1 MKKFTYLLSLFLLMA
16 GTVMAQTFSK
26 PDAEKVL
33 TAEALRALTTE
44 TTVALCP
51 VQNTMYEKWYDGSA
65 STLYGTSDTFS
76 DANVFVWV
84 PILNGEAATGTG
96 YLKKYAAESEDAAW
110 LQPAN
115 TTTFG
120 AQATAQVFYAQ
131 MPVQGGGGNAA
142 FDHGNI
148 LENLDEGRLVRLV
161 CGAADGTTW
170 FNFNGRQYNG
180 GNGIWTA
187 MEIRE
192 VTESDEPETPV
203 YTPVVITSLDQLSN
217 NKAYTLVTKR
227 SQLAVNAD
235 GTQLRTAVDL
245 NLSFDAANEQFRFA
259 ILKNNKDQYYL
270 YSVKA
275 GKFATSN
282 KDVLS
287 ENPTEAV
294 SFYDNGDGRFV
305 PYFDLS
311 HFINMGGSNQLTID
325 GWGPGGTIAGGCADI
340 GNIYTITDVA
350 DFTPSEELLAKLN
363 SLSVTFKYMVGEKLY
378 AEVTKEVPA
387 GTVLTA
393 ESFADLSNIYLT
405 AESWDVTEAI
415 NDDATVTVNCVPEKL
430 PFVVS
435 ESVDEANWYYVDMH
449 SNDTGDGE
457 VLGGAKNYIWTA
469 TTETEAEAIT
479 AAEITLPKYDV
490 KQTAAFADNMMWC
503 FVGNVV
509 DGFTIYN
516 KAVGSEYAL
525 AKPATGNTAVKFAAV
540 ADATPFRLYKSVE
553 VDGGACFKTA
563 EDDHYI
569 NTQKVGDVKVLRGW
583 NKTDGGSTC
592 RFFAPNHYMLN
603 YAEEMPAGP
612 ANALGVAQYFNE
624 EYVFETFTALTALA
638 ESEPFNEAVTETLE
652 TFIADYLSAEENAT
666 PNDATITDGGY
677 YRLMNVATKSYL
689 VADGTDLST
698 DEAADAATKAAS
710 VVKFIANG
718 ENYNLSVQGLYLGI
732 DNTLTGEEGKADYQV
747 SQNGGKFVFGTDATS
762 PKWYILPATSVNVA
776 LNGGVAEEKTYTT
789 TCLPFGVMLPED
801 GTVKAYIVTAAENGE
816 VTRAEVTDVPA
827 NQGVVLEGQTT
838 EVADVTLTIAEA
850 TADCTGNL
858 LKGTSAGFSVEQTD
872 AISYYVM
879 TAGEKGLGFYPNT
892 AEAVSANSAYL
903 AAEDVTV
910 TEGKEYFL
918 LYPEVIPPVEEY
930 PVNFDKDAA
939 ATRTDRYI
947 TDIKFTAANGES
959 QVISVNQAKPYVD
972 NTATELTCVEGDEI
986 NVEIGFNDSWMN
998 GYVYVD
1004 MDNDGQFS
1012 FNEGSLDQSGT
1023 DVMSYSFYSGDF
1035 NDDKSGQN
1043 SAGTPIAGDARSTM
1057 YTPAFTAPATAGT
1070 YRIRFKLDWNSVDP
1084 GGQLAA
1090 NGTPT
1095 GTNGILK
1102 NGGMIVDATLV
1113 VTKSTGLEAVETE
1126 DASASKAIFDL
1137 SGRRLTKV
1145 PAHGVFIMNGK
1156 KMVK

>member
-16 GTVMAQTFSK
+16 GTVMAQTFAK

-51 VQNTMYEKWYDGSA
+51 VQYSMYEKWYDGSA
-65 STLYGTSDTFS
+65 STSYGTSDTFS

-110 LQPAN
+110 LQTAN

-131 MPVQGGGGNAA
+131 MPVQGGEGSAT

-161 CGAADGTTW
+161 CGTADGTAW
-170 FNFNGRQYNG
+170 FNFNGKQYNG
-180 GNGIWTA
+180 GTGIWTA

-192 VTESDEPETPV
+192 VSESEEPETPV

-235 GTQLRTAVDL
+235 GTQLRTANDL
-245 NLSFDAANEQFRFA
+245 SLSFDTANEQFRFA

-282 KDVLS
+282 MNELS
-287 ENPTEAV
+287 ENPTESV

-311 HFINMGGSNQLTID
+311 HFINMGGSKQLVID
-325 GWGPGGTIAGGCADI
+325 NWGPGGNGSADD

-363 SLSVTFKYMVGEKLY
+363 SVSVTFKYMVGEKLY
-378 AEVTKEVPA
+378 AEVTKDVPA
-387 GTVLTA
+387 GTVLSA
-393 ESFADLSNIYLT
+393 ESFTDLSNEYVT

-415 NDDATVTVNCVPEKL
+415 SEDVTVTVNCVAAEL

-435 ESVDEANWYYVDMH
+435 ESVDDATWYYVDMH

-457 VLGGAKNYIWTA
+457 VSGGVKNYIWTA

-540 ADATPFRLYKSVE
+540 ADATPFRLYKSTQ
-553 VDGGACFKTA
+553 VDGGTCFKTA
-563 EDDHYI
+563 NDDHYI
-569 NTQKVGDVKVLRGW
+569 NTQKVDDVKVLRGW
-583 NKTDGGSTC
+583 TDTDGGSSC

-612 ANALGVAQYFNE
+612 ANALGVARYFNE
-624 EYVFETFTALTALA
+624 EGVYETFAALTALA
-638 ESEPFNEAVTETLE
+638 ETDPFNEAVTENLE
-652 TFIADYLSAEENAT
+652 AFIADYLLTEENAT
-666 PNDATITDGGY
+666 PNDAVITDGGY

-689 VADGTDLST
+689 AANGTDLST
-698 DEAADAATKAAS
+698 DEAADAATKAAT

-732 DNTLTGEEGKADYQV
+732 DNTLTDEEGKADYQV

-789 TCLPFGVMLPED
+789 TCLPFGVTLPED

-850 TADCTGNL
+850 AADCTGNL
-858 LKGTSAGFSVEQTD
+858 LKGTSAGFNVEQTD

-879 TAGEKGLGFYPNT
+879 TDGEKGLGFYPNT

-947 TDIKFTAANGES
+947 TDIKFTAGNGES
-959 QVISVNQAKPYVD
+959 QVINVNQAKPYVD

-986 NVEIGFNDSWMN
+986 NVEIGFNAFWMH

-1035 NDDKSGQN
+1035 NNDASGQN
-1043 SAGTPIAGDARSTM
+1043 SEGTQLTGDARNTM
-1057 YTPAFTAPATAGT
+1057 VTPAFTAPATAGT

-1090 NGTPT
+1090 DGTPT
-1095 GTNGILK
+1095 GANGILA

-1113 VTKSTGLEAVETE
+1113 VTQRTGIEAVETE

>member
-1 MKKFTYLLSLFLLMA
+1 MKKFTCLLSLLLLMV
-16 GTVMAQTFSK
+16 GTAMAQTFSG
-26 PDAEKVL
+26 PAAEKVL

-51 VQNTMYEKWYDGSA
+51 VQYSMYEKWYDGSA
-65 STLYGTSDTFS
+65 GTSYGTSDTFS

-84 PILNGEAATGTG
+84 PILDGDAATGTG

-110 LQPAN
+110 LQTAN

-131 MPVQGGGGNAA
+131 MPVQGGEGSAA

-148 LENLDEGRLVRLV
+148 LEGLDEGRLVRLV
-161 CGAADGTTW
+161 CGTVDGTTW
-170 FNFNGRQYNG
+170 FNFNGKQYNG
-180 GNGIWTA
+180 GTGIWTA
-187 MEIRE
+187 MEVRQVE
-192 VTESDEPETPV
+192 EADEPETPG

-227 SQLAVNAD
+227 SELAVNAD
-235 GTQLRTAVDL
+235 GTQLRTAADL
-245 NLSFDAANEQFRFA
+245 SLSFDSENDQFRFA
-259 ILKNNKDQYYL
+259 ILKNTKGQYYL
-270 YSVKA
+270 YSVSA
-275 GKFATSN
+275 GKFATTN
-282 KDVLS
+282 MNVLS

-294 SFYDNGDGRFV
+294 NFKDNGNGFV
-305 PYFDLS
+305 LYFDQN
-311 HFINMGGSNQLTID
+311 HYINMGGSNQLSID
-325 GWGPGGTIAGGCADI
+325 NWSTADD
-340 GNIYTITDVA
+340 GNIFTITDVA
-350 DFTPSEELLAKLN
+350 DFTPSDELLAKLN
-363 SLSVTFKYMVGEKLY
+363 SVSVTFKYMVGDKLY
-378 AEVTKEVPA
+378 AEITKDISA
-387 GTVLTA
+387 GTVLSA
-393 ESFADLSNIYLT
+393 DNFADLANNYLT

-415 NDDATVTVNCVPEKL
+415 NDDATVTVTCVENL
-430 PFVVS
+430 PFVAS
-435 ESVDEANWYYVDMH
+435 ENLEEGTWYLVDMH
-449 SNDTGDGE
+449 SNDSGDGE
-457 VLGGAKNYIWTA
+457 VSGGAKNYVWTA

-490 KQTAAFADNMMWC
+490 KQTAAFGDNMLWC

-516 KAVGSEYAL
+516 KALGSEYAL
-525 AKPATGNTAVKFAAV
+525 AKPETGNTAVKFAAV
-540 ADATPFRLYKSVE
+540 ANATPFRLYKSSQVN
-553 VDGGACFKTA
+553 GATCFKHVG
-563 EDDHYI
+563 DDFYI
-569 NTQKVGDVKVLRGW
+569 NTQNVNGTKVLRGW
-583 NKTDGGSTC
+583 TDNDGGSSC
-592 RFFAPNHYMLN
+592 RFFTPAHYMLN
-603 YAEEMPAGP
+603 YVADLPTGPAG
-612 ANALGVAQYFNE
+612 ALGVAKYFENE
-624 EYVFETFTALTALA
+624 ENATALNAVLSAL
-638 ESEPFNEAVTETLE
+638 EMLPNDVEYTEGLAML
-652 TFIADYLSAEENAT
+652 IADYLSDEANAQ
-666 PNDATITDGGY
+666 PAIEPVIADGGY
-677 YRLMNVATKSYL
+677 YRLLNVADNTYL
-689 VADGTDLST
+689 AANADGSALVG
-698 DEAADAATKAAS
+698 DESANAARNAGT
-710 VVKFIANG
+710 VVRFTVNEEK
-718 ENYNLSVQGLYLGI
+718 YNLNVQGLYVGAA
-732 DNTLTGEEGKADYQV
+732 DAVAAGVALTNEEGKADFAV
-747 SQNGGKFVFGTDATS
+747 SHNGAKFVIGAAEGEAAQ
-762 PKWYILPATSVNVA
+762 WYVFPANSVNVA
-776 LNGGVAEEKTYTT
+776 LGNVAEEKTYATT
-789 TCLPFGVMLPED
+789 YLPFDVTLPED
-801 GTVKAYIVTAAENGE
+801 GSVKAYIVTAAEDGL
-816 VTRAEVTDVPA
+816 VTREEVANVPA
-827 NQGVVLEGQTT
+827 GQGVILEGQTT
-838 EVADVTLTIAEA
+838 EVADVTLTIAEV

-910 TEGKEYFL
+910 TEDKEYFL

-1126 DASASKAIFDL
+1126 DASAPKAIFDL